1 MASDDVLDVR
11 SSDGESN
18 KLEIFLAVALGVAAI
33 GTAYA
38 AFRSSLLNDD
48 MISNYQLGIRR
59 VNESSQATDEANI
72 QFAQDQGVF
81 LEFFTA
87 AEIDDSPAVAKFIQT
102 ELMSQPLSDAV
113 AVWAETDLKT
123 PFEDESVYFLDG
135 WRRGAELKE
144 EADRRF
150 AIAAEADEESDRYE
164 LVTVITAAVLFFLGM
179 GAIVNAGPAKRGF
192 IGAGSI
198 LLAVSIVMLVILTF

>member
-1 MASDDVLDVR
+1 MASDTLDIR
-11 SSDGESN
+11 SSDRDSN
-18 KLEIFLAVALGVAAI
+18 KLEIFLAVALGIAAI

-38 AFRSSLLNDD
+38 AYRSSLLNDD
-48 MISNYQLGIRR
+48 MISNYQLGIRN

-72 QFAQDQGVF
+72 QFAQDQAVF

-87 AEIDDSPAVAKFIQT
+87 AEIDNAPAVASFINT

-113 AVWAETDLKT
+113 AVWAETDMKT
-123 PFEDESVYFLDG
+123 PFEDDSVYFLDG
-135 WRRGAELKE
+135 WRRGDELKE

-150 AIAAEADEESDRYE
+150 AMAAEADEESDRYE

-192 IGAGSI
+192 IGAGTI
-198 LLAVSIVMLVILTF
+198 LLGVSIVMLVILTV